1 MKIILRRATEPFFT
15 TKEPGRGT
23 GLGLSMVHD
32 DRAARWACAY
42 QQQTG
47 HDSRVVAPRLGV
59 TLAESDLTLL
69 EAAKPSSE
77 NLVIV
82 VVDDDRW
89 VLANTVTMLE
99 DKGHC
104 VLEASSGA
112 QALDLIRK
120 SGKIDIVITDHAMP
134 K

>member
-1 MKIILRRATEPFFT
+1 M
-15 TKEPGRGT
+15 
-23 GLGLSMVHD
+23 
-32 DRAARWACAY
+32 
-42 QQQTG
+42 
-47 HDSRVVAPRLGV
+47 